1 LFIFEYQIKER
12 SDMPAIVKNTTKGF
26 GHGIVSSEVKNHD
39 NDPFVVKKVEKS
51 KETIRRVGFPEI
63 KKK

>member
-1 LFIFEYQIKER
+1 
-12 SDMPAIVKNTTKGF
+12 MPAIEKNTTKGF

-39 NDPFVVKKVEKS
+39 NDPFVVKKVEKA